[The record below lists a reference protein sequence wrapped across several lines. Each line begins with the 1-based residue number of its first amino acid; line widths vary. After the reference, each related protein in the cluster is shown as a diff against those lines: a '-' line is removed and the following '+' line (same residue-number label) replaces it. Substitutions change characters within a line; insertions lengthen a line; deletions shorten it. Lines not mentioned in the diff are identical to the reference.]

1 MQARDKT
8 GIRAG
13 VWLNVEQ
20 FELITQEL
28 GARSDTSRARL
39 LGVDPKTIYRARRG
53 VIGEEF
59 IAKALAVM
67 LENAADLE
75 AIGIKP
81 SFEAMFEVGTK
92 EVAA

>member
-1 MQARDKT
+1 M
-8 GIRAG
+8 
-13 VWLNVEQ
+13 EQ

-28 GARSDTSRARL
+28 GADSDTSRARL

-67 LENAADLE
+67 LEHADTLRE
-75 AIGIKP
+75 VGIEP
-81 SFEAMFEVGTK
+81 IFESMFEVGTK